1 MDDVVIVPWQELDAQ
16 TLTNLLEEFVT
27 RDGTDYGNQEISTVN
42 KVDQVRAQLRDAR
55 AQLVFDGATET
66 VTVMTREQLRELG
79 I

>member
-1 MDDVVIVPWQELDAQ
+1 MIVPWQELDAQ